1 MVSSATTARVSRSV
15 PSVSQLWR
23 GLGDE
28 DRGPQYHF
36 GTHRSVPP
44 RETLRRIQPLLRR
57 AGITRL
63 ANITD
68 LDWIGIPVWQAIL
81 PNGRLYSVSQGKG
94 LTHAQAQVSALM
106 EGLEQFHAAQI
117 QVPSVTETVGAM
129 RRQLAYDPY
138 ALVLSEPS
146 FLNDAMPIEWLPAT
160 DLTTGTETW
169 VPRAVCDCNG
179 TVSERLSLPLFRVST
194 NGLASGNTVAEALV
208 HALCEVIERDAVA
221 RRGQGA
227 AFVEVMVDLD
237 TISSRLARQVL
248 ERFRQAGLTTLV
260 TDASGPTGVPC
271 YEVWVDHPDGPA
283 LGWGSGAH
291 PQRATA
297 LIRALTEAAQA
308 RATYIAGSRDDLGRT
323 NYRRDEIDA
332 GVRHYTQTVRPQRSF
347 LDAPD
352 LPRRSLPAD
361 VHDLVRHVTALTGM
375 SPVAVDLTRPDF
387 GLPVVFVVAPGL
399 RKPRH

>member
-1 MVSSATTARVSRSV
+1 MATSASSERVSPAA
-15 PSVSQLWR
+15 PSASRLWHR
-23 GLGDE
+23 LSE
-28 DRGPQYHF
+28 ADRGPQYHF

-44 RETLRRIQPLLRR
+44 SETLRRIRPLLRP

-63 ANITD
+63 ANLTD
-68 LDWIGIPVWQAIL
+68 LDWIGIPVWQAIH
-81 PNGRLYSVSQGKG
+81 PNGRLYSVAQGKG
-94 LTHAQAQVSALM
+94 LTHGQAQVSALM

-117 QVPSVTETVGAM
+117 QVPSMIETVGAM

-146 FLNDAMPIEWLPAT
+146 FLNDGMPIEWLPAT
-160 DLTTGTETW
+160 DLSDGTATW
-169 VPRAVCDCNG
+169 VPRAVCDCDG
-179 TVSERLSLPLFRVST
+179 TVSERLSLPLFQMST

-208 HALCEVIERDAVA
+208 HALSEVIERDAVA

-227 AFVEVMVDLD
+227 AFVEVIVDLG

-248 ERFRQAGLTTLV
+248 ERFERSGLTTLV
-260 TDASGPTGVPC
+260 ADATGPTGLPC
-271 YEVWVDHPDGPA
+271 FEVWIDHPDGPA

-291 PQRATA
+291 PRRATA

-308 RATYIAGSRDDLGRT
+308 RATYIAGSRDDLGRAI
-323 NYRRDEIDA
+323 YRRDDIDA
-332 GVRHYTQTVRPQRSF
+332 AVRHYTQTVRPRRSF

-352 LPRRSLPAD
+352 RSRRPLAIE
-361 VHDLVRHVTALTGM
+361 VHDMVRRITALTGM

-387 GLPVVFVVAPGL
+387 DLPVVFVVAPGL